1 MKIVTITAVV
11 AVAVAFVVD
20 VVAAAV
26 VFDDG
31 IVRPVR
37 NGKIQ
42 LVL

>member
-1 MKIVTITAVV
+1 MKIVTITAV
-11 AVAVAFVVD
+11 VAVAFVVD